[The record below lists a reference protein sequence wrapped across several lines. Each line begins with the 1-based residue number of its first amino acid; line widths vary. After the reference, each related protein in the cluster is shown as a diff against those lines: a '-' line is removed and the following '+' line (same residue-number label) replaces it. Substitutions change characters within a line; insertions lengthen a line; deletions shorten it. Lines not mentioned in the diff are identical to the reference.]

1 MLLTFLFLMSSS
13 RELNI
18 LGILGVSY
26 NIGESDRVSIITY
39 QVGGV
44 YQKGSCN
51 RRPCHRDGAHIE
63 CLFFQTEYPVPKVKQ

>member
-1 MLLTFLFLMSSS
+1 MLLTFLLMGSS

-26 NIGESDRVSIITY
+26 NIGESDRVSIIWY
-39 QVGGV
+39 QAGAV

-51 RRPCHRDGAHIE
+51 RRPCHMDGAYIE
-63 CLFFQTEYPVPKVKQ
+63 CLFFQIQYSVPKVKQ